1 MIIFWIA
8 AALLSAGAG
17 ALMLQGAVRRGPALA
32 EDPAVSV
39 HRRQLAEIDQLAE
52 RGLLSE
58 SDHRAARAEA
68 ARRMLDAAEAA
79 HPGHPIRSSGRL
91 ALLIVAAA
99 APLIAAGLYITV
111 AGAPGTPDQ
120 PFLARVAAWKAGGAE
135 LGWPERVAVATV
147 ESQRAPKDPT
157 LLKQLAVTQLFA
169 DDPVSA
175 EAVARRALAVSP
187 GDPEVFTLLAA
198 SLTRQAGQVTPQAA
212 SALEQAQ
219 RLAQA
224 LPPEDPTRARIDGQ
238 IRAVASM
245 GAEGSQQAGAQQ
257 GGAPPDGGPITP
269 ARIRQMVEGLAARL
283 KANPDDPKGWVM
295 LVKAYSVMGET
306 ASRDAA
312 LAEARKRYAGDKAM
326 LDQLE
331 QAKDVSR

>member
-32 EDPAVSV
+32 EDPAVAV

-58 SDHRAARAEA
+58 TDHRAARAEA

-79 HPGHPIRSSGRL
+79 HPGHPVKSSGRL

-99 APLIAAGLYITV
+99 APLIAAGLYATV

-120 PFLARVAAWKAGGAE
+120 PFLARVAAWKTGGAE

-175 EAVARRALAVSP
+175 EAVVRRALAVSP
-187 GDPEVFTLLAA
+187 KDPEVFTLLAA
-198 SLTRQAGQVTPQAA
+198 SLTRQARQVTPQAA
-212 SALEQAQ
+212 AALEQAQ
-219 RLAQA
+219 RLAEA
-224 LPPEDPTRARIDGQ
+224 LPPGDPTRVRIDGQ

-245 GAEGSQQAGAQQ
+245 GAEGGRQAQAQ
-257 GGAPPDGGPITP
+257 PDGGQVTP

-312 LAEARKRYAGDKAM
+312 LAEARRRYAGDKAM